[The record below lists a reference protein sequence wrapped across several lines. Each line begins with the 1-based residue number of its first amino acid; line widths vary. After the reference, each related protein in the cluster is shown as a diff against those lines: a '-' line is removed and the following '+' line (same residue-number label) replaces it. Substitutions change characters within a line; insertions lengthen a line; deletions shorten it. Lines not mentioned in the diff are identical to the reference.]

1 MVKAYNALVI
11 DGYIDEPACLG
22 VPPYLSPQVRAAFGA
37 ARAAGAEVTYLT
49 VDHVRQGVP
58 LPKADVS
65 LVMAGSAVPGKY
77 LRAMPASAKEIERIA
92 ASLPG
97 IRVLGGPAALDHS
110 WARAFEVLSGRDPAA
125 AMHDIL
131 SAREPTDRWR
141 TMDEWNSWLLE
152 GAECV
157 LAHPD
162 FPQPLVAEVETYR
175 GCVRYRSGGCSFCV
189 EPLKG
194 KPAFRDE
201 EDIIEECRLLHS
213 LGVRNFR
220 LGAQT
225 CIVSY
230 KADLSAGDPPRPHP
244 AAVERLFGG
253 IAALG
258 VDVLHVDNANPAV
271 IAAYPEES
279 GEVLRSLVRHCTGGN
294 VLALGMESADPEV
307 VRANNLNSTA
317 EQVMD
322 AVSAINAIGGEVGP
336 TGLPHL
342 LPGLNLII
350 GLEGETIGTLDLNR
364 RFLQEVLDRGHLLR
378 RINVRQVIPVRR
390 EFAPTIGH
398 ADFVRFKEWV
408 RENIDRPMLERL
420 VPRGR
425 VLTRV
430 YTELLDGNT
439 TFGRQLGSYPLLVGI
454 PYRLEVGRFVDVAV
468 VDWGY
473 RSITAIEHPLNVNTC
488 SLRAL
493 ESLPGVGRKR
503 AIRLFRKRPLR
514 GLEDLVRA
522 LEDEKVAQGLAGL
535 VAFDLP

>member
-1 MVKAYNALVI
+1 MVRPYKALIV

-22 VPPYLSPQVRAAFGA
+22 VPPYLSPQVRAAVGA
-37 ARAAGAEVTYLT
+37 ARAARAEVTYLT
-49 VDHVRQGVP
+49 IDHVRKGTP
-58 LPKADVS
+58 LPRTDVS

-77 LRAMPASAKEIERIA
+77 LRAMPASGREVERLA
-92 ASLPG
+92 QGLSG
-97 IRVLGGPAALDHS
+97 IKVLGGPAALESRLWEDK
-110 WARAFEVLSGRDPAA
+110 FEVLAKRDPAA
-125 AMHDIL
+125 ALNDVL
-131 SAREPTDRWR
+131 SGREPSDRWR
-141 TMDEWNSWLLE
+141 TMDEWNAWLLA
-152 GAECV
+152 GADAV

-162 FPQPLVAEVETYR
+162 FPQPLVAEIETYR

-194 KPAFRDE
+194 RPAFRDE
-201 EDIIEECRLLHS
+201 EDIIAECRKLHE

-230 KADLSAGDPPRPHP
+230 KADLAQGDPPRPNP

-253 IAALG
+253 IASLG

-271 IAAYPEES
+271 IATYPDES
-279 GEVLRSLVRHCTGGN
+279 RQVLETLVEHCTSGN
-294 VLALGMESADPEV
+294 VLALGMESADPAV
-307 VRANNLNSTA
+307 VEANNLNSTP

-322 AVSAINAIGGEVGP
+322 AIALINEIGGEVGP
-336 TGLPHL
+336 TGLPAL

-350 GLEGETIGTLDLNR
+350 GLEGETPATLDMNR
-364 RFLQEVLDRGHLLR
+364 AFLREVLERGYLLR

-390 EFAPTIGH
+390 EFTPTVSH
-398 ADFVRFKEWV
+398 AEFMRFKEMV
-408 RENIDRPMLERL
+408 REEIDRPLLQRL

-425 VLTRV
+425 VLRRV
-430 YTELLDGNT
+430 FTELLDGNT
-439 TFGRQLGSYPLLVGI
+439 TFGRQIGSYPLLVGI
-454 PYRLEVGRFVDVAV
+454 PYPVGIGKFVDVKV
-468 VDWGY
+468 VDWGF
-473 RSITAIEHPLNVNTC
+473 RSVTAIEHPLNVNTC

-514 GLEDLVRA
+514 GPEDLVKA
-522 LEDEKVAQGLAGL
+522 LDDEKVAEGVLDL
-535 VAFDLP
+535 ISFD